1 MARQV
6 QRKKARLIL
15 NNHSKRTSR
24 MIKSRKTLI
33 RIRSQGQVLQ
43 ILKMAKLQVR
53 VRRSQ
58 PKLTWFNQSLKWRI
72 NFSYQ
77 VKLKLL
83 MTNKK

>member
-24 MIKSRKTLI
+24 MIKSWKTLI

-43 ILKMAKLQVR
+43 ILKMTKLQVS
-53 VRRSQ
+53 RSQ
-58 PKLTWFNQSLKWRI
+58 PKLTRINQSLKWRI

-83 MTNKK
+83 MRSN